1 MLEMLKDGFWL
12 NYAVITLVNALV
24 LLLGASLAH
33 FCLPA
38 YRVLRLRQE
47 GKVLEEIRA
56 QVVVDRQR
64 FDEALGEQR
73 ERHIEQMHQERMSN
87 DRRFAELQMSLT
99 EIRDY
104 LMEANRCAV
113 RRETEELLELDGRN

>member
-47 GKVLEEIRA
+47 GRALEEIRA

-64 FDEALGEQR
+64 FDQALGEQR
-73 ERHIEQMHQERMSN
+73 ERHIEQIHQERMSN
-87 DRRFAELQMSLT
+87 DRRFADLHATLSEM
-99 EIRDY
+99 RD
-104 LMEANRCAV
+104 LMQAQAGNL
-113 RRETEELLELDGRN
+113 RRETEPLRNERRN

>member
-1 MLEMLKDGFWL
+1 MLKDGFWL
-12 NYAVITLVNALV
+12 NYLVITFQNALV

-47 GKVLEEIRA
+47 GRVLEEIRA

-64 FDEALGEQR
+64 FDEALSEQR
-73 ERHIEQMHQERMSN
+73 ERHIEMMHQERMGN
-87 DRRFAELQMSLT
+87 DRRFAELHATLSEMRDLMQMQSGNL
-99 EIRDY
+99 
-104 LMEANRCAV
+104 
-113 RRETEELLELDGRN
+113 RRETEELVRKEQRN